1 MVRSTGVAGGCG
13 ESVIAKLI
21 RCDGRNNCS
30 TAVLWDGN
38 RGHSTAPPW
47 IGGSTP
53 QCPLSAVMR
62 LRIVPPAASDPERL
76 TKEGEM
82 RANRMSMFGLGA
94 VIVGLIFVS
103 GLGATPSSGF
113 IGSTIAAGRFAE
125 F

>member
-47 IGGSTP
+47 IGGRTP
-53 QCPLSAVMR
+53 QCPLWAVMR
-62 LRIVPPAASDPERL
+62 LRIVPPAASDAERL
-76 TKEGEM
+76 TEEGDLPAE
-82 RANRMSMFGLGA
+82 RQSMFGLSA
-94 VIVGLIFVS
+94 VVVGLVFFR
-103 GLGATPSSGF
+103 GLGAASSMWYSGN
-113 IGSTIAAGRFAE
+113 S
-125 F
+125 